1 MANPILCI
9 EAINNVR
16 TSVQGNDPRT
26 WMKACAIETLL
37 KGKSGNHFK
46 ACLIGKME
54 STKQHIEN
62 PQGYADEL
70 YNKIKGACSN

>member
-1 MANPILCI
+1 MANPIVCI
-9 EAINNVR
+9 EAINNVKS
-16 TSVQGNDPRT
+16 SVQGNDPRT

>member
-1 MANPILCI
+1 MANPIVCI

-70 YNKIKGACSN
+70 YNKIKNKCS

>member
-1 MANPILCI
+1 MANPIVCI

-37 KGKSGNHFK
+37 KGKSGKHFK
-46 ACLIGKME
+46 NCLIGKME

-70 YNKIKGACSN
+70 YNKIKGACS

>member
-1 MANPILCI
+1 MADAVQCIL
-9 EAINNVR
+9 AINDVKS
-16 TSVQGNDPRT
+16 SVQGNDPRT

-70 YNKIKGACSN
+70 YNKIKNKCS

>member
-1 MANPILCI
+1 MANPIICI

-16 TSVQGNDPRT
+16 TSIQGNDPRT
-26 WMKACAIETLL
+26 WMKSCAIETLL

-46 ACLIGKME
+46 NCLIGKME
-54 STKQHIEN
+54 STKEHIEN

-70 YNKIKGACSN
+70 YNKIKNKCS